1 MKFIVAISNE
11 KKILKN
17 ELLLLGRA
25 CFLETFAINNNST
38 CDELMISFPFLHSSG
53 ENSES
58 TKNGVPRVLMV
69 VDAGTVGQ
77 SEIELLS
84 KFQQII
90 PLIITNETTDI
101 CKQSLNFNK
110 NCYVYI
116 SQASLD
122 HSLRFTAQIIRG
134 IAQCRASKIID
145 LLTPGTLIDSRRVQ
159 NASDKHLC
167 LKAVVQFISALG
179 DDIDDQRFAQ
189 GYASSVGRM
198 IDELILNAIF
208 HANPRFQNSDHDEE
222 YALSMWEAVEVKWG
236 FDGELFF
243 FSVTDSFGSLI
254 EHQAITHIGTAQRNR
269 RKNISEENTAPAETS
284 GLGLRTV
291 FKGTQ
296 FLFINVIHN
305 SSTEIIGGLRFDKTL
320 AQFAER
326 GKIFTFNSNSPKSD
340 SL

>member
-25 CFLETFAINNNST
+25 CLLETFAINNNPT
-38 CDELMISFPFLHSSG
+38 CDELMISFPFLNSSF
-53 ENSES
+53 EYSDS
-58 TKNGVPRVLMV
+58 SKNTLPRVLMV

-77 SEIELLS
+77 GTIDLIS
-84 KFQQII
+84 KFKQII
-90 PLIITNETTDI
+90 PLVIANKTSDFCMQT
-101 CKQSLNFNK
+101 LNFNR
-110 NCYVYI
+110 NCSIYI
-116 SQASLD
+116 SHGSLD
-122 HSLRFTAQIIRG
+122 KSLRFTAQIIRG
-134 IAQCRASKIID
+134 LAQCRASKIFD

-167 LKAVVQFISALG
+167 LSAVVQYISSLG

-243 FSVTDSFGSLI
+243 FSVTDSFGNLN
-254 EHQAITHIGTAQRNR
+254 EHQAITHIGIAQRNR
-269 RKNISEENTAPAETS
+269 RENNSEENTAPAETS

-296 FLFINVIHN
+296 LLFINVIHN

-320 AQFAER
+320 AQFSER
-326 GKIFTFNSNSPKSD
+326 GKVFTFNSNSPRPD
-340 SL
+340 SF